1 MNPDH
6 SVDLNRVA
14 RAFRAAAT
22 RADAAPYVVDF
33 EIDVERQVLIARG
46 TQTKSMWINGSTT
59 GRPLSE
65 VMTNPEAA
73 FDYVFGFLEASFRAD
88 G

>member
-14 RAFRAAAT
+14 EAFAAAAT
-22 RADAAPYVVDF
+22 RADAAPYTIDF
-33 EIDVERQVLIARG
+33 EIDVEHPVLIARG
-46 TQTKSMWINGSTT
+46 TKTGSMWSHGSTT
-59 GRPLSE
+59 GRRLSD

-88 G
+88 S